1 MKPFHRSHEKKVLL
15 VLLGVEDNVN
25 TENDFTSSSLSLQ
38 RQKAQRMTSTIP
50 TSNTSP
56 ISTQPEVKSALHSQ
70 VQSLVTNLGS
80 YSNSSTPAYSL
91 SILFALSTPFS
102 FAANA
107 SSPVNV
113 AQTIAQSSSSS
124 YIPAS
129 ASSSTTSSSKP
140 SFLSSLKSKR
150 PPVTPLPR
158 FYILAAMSA
167 AFGGAGYIIGDGDRL
182 NGSGTATG
190 KVN

>member
-1 MKPFHRSHEKKVLL
+1 MKPFHRSHEKKVL
-15 VLLGVEDNVN
+15 LLGVEDNVN

-113 AQTIAQSSSSS
+113 AQTIAQSSSS
-124 YIPAS
+124 
-129 ASSSTTSSSKP
+129 
-140 SFLSSLKSKR
+140 LKSKR